1 MLLHRWGG
9 NQNIHRIEAVGP
21 SILLLTW
28 QPHVSGQLVLFFIDN
43 QSALGS
49 MIGGWSDESV
59 LNDITALTWALA
71 ADLQCF
77 NFFEYVPSASNII
90 DKASRAVS
98 DSDLGSRTMLAGL
111 FIVMWPSLCF

>member
-1 MLLHRWGG
+1 M
-9 NQNIHRIEAVGP
+9 
-21 SILLLTW
+21 
-28 QPHVSGQLVLFFIDN
+28 LFFIDN

-49 MIGGWSDESV
+49 MVGGWSDESV

-77 NFFEYVPSASNII
+77 IFFEYVPSASNII

-98 DSDLGSRTMLAGL
+98 DSDLEIYRQRGWVQTRAHTPWHLLA
-111 FIVMWPSLCF
+111 SS